1 VASNPIWVNGM
12 DPLDPHKDPDDNLE
26 EARIGQQFWSWE
38 SQAAWITIEDL
49 KNATKQNKK

>member
-1 VASNPIWVNGM
+1 M